1 MKWHFAAYWAHL
13 LGEPDGRWAVSQSIL
28 ERSLALGVS
37 VTWTTSDVERLADA
51 VQGAVIQAVE
61 GP

>member
-1 MKWHFAAYWAHL
+1 M
-13 LGEPDGRWAVSQSIL
+13 SQSIL